1 MEDKEYLLSRVEE
14 LESKVNKLETR
25 FNDFYRYVITIVTKK
40 PWYKF
45 W

>member
-1 MEDKEYLLSRVEE
+1 MYDNEYLLTKIEE
-14 LESKVNKLETR
+14 LENKLNKLETR
-25 FNDFYRYVITIVTKK
+25 YNDFYRYVITILEKK